1 MRLRPHPVWIKT
13 FALLALLAVSLLGI
27 DQLFGRQAALYT
39 GFSVLLL
46 LWLRDRRYLVALW
59 NWVKAGRGQPLPSA
73 TGLWDTVFAGLHR
86 HARNAVAQR
95 TDLIESLSSFR
106 NAIQAL
112 PEGVVTLD
120 AQNRIVWCNVQGSE
134 HLGLRVP
141 GDAGQNIV
149 NLLRSP
155 EFLAYLAHEEWDKA
169 VQVRVGKRLLSL
181 HLTRYGAGE
190 KLLLSKD
197 VTQLERLETMRRD
210 FVANVS
216 HELKTPLTVFTG
228 FLETIRELPLSPDQT
243 GQYLNIM
250 AEQAQRMQGLLTD
263 LLTLSAL
270 EADNTPAEARIDM
283 SAVLA
288 TLASTAEQL
297 SGGRHHIEL
306 EIASGL
312 DLLGSESEI
321 ISALG
326 NLVSNAVRYTPPG
339 GRVTIRWEALEGPE
353 GSAARFSVIDTG
365 IGISPQHLP
374 RLTERFYRVD
384 ASRSRESGGTGL
396 GLAIVKHVLTRHES
410 RLDIH
415 SKPGAGSRFSAEFPA
430 RRILR
435 APAKTAVKTDAS
447 TATREQFA
455 QPH

>member
-13 FALLALLAVSLLGI
+13 FTLMALLAVAFVVA
-27 DQLFGRQAALYT
+27 DQLFGRPTALNIVII
-39 GFSVLLL
+39 VLLV
-46 LWLRDRRYLVALW
+46 LWLRDRRYLAALW
-59 NWVKAGRGQPLPSA
+59 NWVKVGRAQLLPSA
-73 TGLWDTVFAGLHR
+73 TGLWDVVFAGLHR
-86 HARNAVAQR
+86 QERTAATQR
-95 TDLIESLSSFR
+95 TALREGLASFR

-112 PEGVVTLD
+112 PDGVVTLD
-120 AQNRIVWCNVQGSE
+120 AQNRILWCNVQGSE
-134 HLGLRVP
+134 HLGLRMP

-155 EFLAYLAHEEWDKA
+155 EFLAYLANDDWDKA
-169 VQVRVGKRLLSL
+169 AQVRVGKRLLSL

-216 HELKTPLTVFTG
+216 HEMKTPLTVFSG
-228 FLETIRELPLSPDQT
+228 FLETIREMPLTPDQT
-243 GQYLNIM
+243 GRYLDIM
-250 AEQAQRMQGLLTD
+250 AEQAQRMQDLLTD

-270 EADNTPAEARIDM
+270 EADSTPPETRIDM

-288 TLASTAEQL
+288 TLVGTAEQL
-297 SGGRHHIEL
+297 SGGRHHIER
-306 EIASGL
+306 EIAPGL

-326 NLVSNAVRYTPPG
+326 NLISNAVRYTPPG
-339 GRVTIRWEALEGPE
+339 GRVTIRWEALDGPE

-396 GLAIVKHVLTRHES
+396 GLAIVKHVLTRHQS
-410 RLDIH
+410 RLDVH
-415 SKPGAGSRFSAEFPA
+415 SKLGEGSRFSAEFPT

-435 APAKTAVKTDAS
+435 APAAAVVATGSAS
-447 TATREQFA
+447 PALPQLA
-455 QPH
+455 QTH